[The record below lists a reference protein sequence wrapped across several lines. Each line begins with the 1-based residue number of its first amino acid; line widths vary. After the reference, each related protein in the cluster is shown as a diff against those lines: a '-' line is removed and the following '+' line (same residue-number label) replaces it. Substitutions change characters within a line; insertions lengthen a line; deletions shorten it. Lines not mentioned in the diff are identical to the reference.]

1 MKLGNQEITWEQVRH
16 ILLWI
21 ALPLIIGVLIAAA
34 VPKPVIGL
42 IHLNDAIYSYSAQ
55 DMIAQINYAREHPEV
70 RAVVLV
76 MDSPGGTVADTEAV
90 YLELLRLRQAKPIV
104 TSVGSMAASGAY
116 YLSVG
121 SDYIFAKPIV
131 TSVGSMAAS
140 GAYYLS
146 VGSDYIFAKPTS
158 EIGNIGVIGYLPPS
172 PIIFEDIISTGPY
185 KLWGS
190 PRDTYVREMEMI
202 KQGFYQAVRLGR
214 GGRLEVGPETILRG
228 QIWPGSEALRMGL
241 IDALGAE
248 SDAVAKAAE
257 LARVGH
263 YQAADLYDLAGV
275 QSSSSAF
282 FYQSPEGIT
291 MPYPKEPGLYLLYI
305 PPLPVEK

>member
-90 YLELLRLRQAKPIV
+90 YLELLRLRQ
-104 TSVGSMAASGAY
+104 
-116 YLSVG
+116 
-121 SDYIFAKPIV
+121 AKPIV

>member
-1 MKLGNQEITWEQVRH
+1 AGMKLGNQEITWEQVRH

-90 YLELLRLRQAKPIV
+90 YLELLRLRQ
-104 TSVGSMAASGAY
+104 
-116 YLSVG
+116 
-121 SDYIFAKPIV
+121 AKPIV

>member
-34 VPKPVIGL
+34 VPKPMIGL

-90 YLELLRLRQAKPIV
+90 YLELLRLRQ
-104 TSVGSMAASGAY
+104 
-116 YLSVG
+116 
-121 SDYIFAKPIV
+121 AKPIV

-214 GGRLEVGPETILRG
+214 GGRLEGGPETILRG

>member
-34 VPKPVIGL
+34 VPKPMIGL

-90 YLELLRLRQAKPIV
+90 YLELLRLRQ
-104 TSVGSMAASGAY
+104 
-116 YLSVG
+116 
-121 SDYIFAKPIV
+121 AKPIV